1 MIRIDPPDSATTY
14 PHKHYYDV
22 NKKPLDLNGN
32 IINSK
37 SQGAHIP
44 LK

>member
-37 SQGAHIP
+37 SQGAQIP